1 MALGSEFSSFS
12 SCPQAL
18 QFVSLFPCSL
28 PSPKRTAAHYICSA
42 NIYTFMLICFFTI
55 NTYLT
60 YILFKHDTLHSY
72 DDNALPNQH
81 LRTIYLLAILNN
93 YKTPLIIR
101 SKHYNE

>member
-1 MALGSEFSSFS
+1 MTLSSEFF
-12 SCPQAL
+12 L
-18 QFVSLFPCSL
+18 LVLFLLFAPLTLSL
-28 PSPKRTAAHYICSA
+28 PTAAHLCFSA
-42 NIYTFMLICFFTI
+42 NIYIFMLICFFTI

-81 LRTIYLLAILNN
+81 LRTINLLAILNN